1 MTAPTAEVFIFKLGI
16 IQIKLSF
23 INNNN
28 MDTDLQTKL
37 TDIQAKTQGAKG
49 TLVVDSLGL
58 PVGYQGDFKKE

>member
-1 MTAPTAEVFIFKLGI
+1 LTAPTAEVFIFKLGI

>member
-1 MTAPTAEVFIFKLGI
+1 
-16 IQIKLSF
+16 
-23 INNNN
+23 

>member
-49 TLVVDSLGL
+49 KLVVDSLGL

>member
-1 MTAPTAEVFIFKLGI
+1 MTAPTGEVFIFKLGI